1 MICIILDGKKTAES
15 LIKKIA
21 GEVAA
26 INEDITL
33 ALIMVG
39 KNPASQVYVRN
50 KIKACDEAGIRVK
63 DYFLDEKIPQ
73 KELLKIIAE
82 CNADPKIHGIL
93 VQLPLPSHLNES
105 EIINAIDPLK
115 DVDGLTIVN
124 QGKLMVGSDAIAPAT
139 PKGVITLLQKYFVEI
154 AGKNAVVVGRSSLV
168 GKPAALLLL
177 QKNATVTIAHSKTA
191 NLREVTRR
199 ADILVVAVGKPR
211 FITADM
217 VKKDAVVVD
226 VGINKVEGK
235 IVGDVDFAGVKEVA
249 SYITPV
255 PKGVGPMTIA
265 SLLENILLCYKN
277 KSLPEKRF
285 KDNVL
290 KRLRY

>member
-15 LIKKIA
+15 LMKKIA

-139 PKGVITLLQKYFVEI
+139 PKGVITLLQKYFIEI

-265 SLLENILLCYKN
+265 SLLENILLCYK
-277 KSLPEKRF
+277 KQISAREK
-285 KDNVL
+285 V
-290 KRLRY
+290 

>member
-1 MICIILDGKKTAES
+1 MIFIILDGKKTAES
-15 LIKKIA
+15 FMKKIA

-139 PKGVITLLQKYFVEI
+139 PKGVITLLQKYFIEI

-265 SLLENILLCYKN
+265 SLLENILLCYK
-277 KSLPEKRF
+277 KQISAREK
-285 KDNVL
+285 V
-290 KRLRY
+290 

>member
-265 SLLENILLCYKN
+265 SLLENILLCYK
-277 KSLPEKRF
+277 KQISAREK
-285 KDNVL
+285 V
-290 KRLRY
+290 

>member
-1 MICIILDGKKTAES
+1 VIFIILDGKKTAES
-15 LIKKIA
+15 LMKKIA

-139 PKGVITLLQKYFVEI
+139 PKGVITLLQKYFIEI

-265 SLLENILLCYKN
+265 SLLENILLCYK
-277 KSLPEKRF
+277 KQISAREK
-285 KDNVL
+285 V
-290 KRLRY
+290 

>member
-1 MICIILDGKKTAES
+1 MIFIILDGKKTAES

-39 KNPASQVYVRN
+39 KTPASQVYVRN

-265 SLLENILLCYKN
+265 SLLENILLCYK
-277 KSLPEKRF
+277 KQISAREK
-285 KDNVL
+285 V
-290 KRLRY
+290 

>member
-1 MICIILDGKKTAES
+1 MIFIILDGKKTAES
-15 LIKKIA
+15 LMKKIA
-21 GEVAA
+21 GEVTA

-265 SLLENILLCYKN
+265 SLLENILLCYK
-277 KSLPEKRF
+277 KQISAREK
-285 KDNVL
+285 V
-290 KRLRY
+290 

>member
-139 PKGVITLLQKYFVEI
+139 PKGVITLLQKYFIEI

-265 SLLENILLCYKN
+265 SLLENILLCYK
-277 KSLPEKRF
+277 KQISAREK
-285 KDNVL
+285 V
-290 KRLRY
+290 

>member
-1 MICIILDGKKTAES
+1 MG
-15 LIKKIA
+15 
-21 GEVAA
+21 
-26 INEDITL
+26 
-33 ALIMVG
+33 
-39 KNPASQVYVRN
+39 
-50 KIKACDEAGIRVK
+50 
-63 DYFLDEKIPQ
+63 
-73 KELLKIIAE
+73 
-82 CNADPKIHGIL
+82 
-93 VQLPLPSHLNES
+93 
-105 EIINAIDPLK
+105 
-115 DVDGLTIVN
+115 
-124 QGKLMVGSDAIAPAT
+124 
-139 PKGVITLLQKYFVEI
+139 
-154 AGKNAVVVGRSSLV
+154 

-265 SLLENILLCYKN
+265 SLLENILLCYK
-277 KSLPEKRF
+277 KQISAREK
-285 KDNVL
+285 V
-290 KRLRY
+290 

>member
-33 ALIMVG
+33 SLIMVG

-265 SLLENILLCYKN
+265 SLLENILLCYK
-277 KSLPEKRF
+277 KQISAREK
-285 KDNVL
+285 V
-290 KRLRY
+290 

>member
-1 MICIILDGKKTAES
+1 M
-15 LIKKIA
+15 KKIA

-265 SLLENILLCYKN
+265 SLLENILLCYK
-277 KSLPEKRF
+277 KQISAREK
-285 KDNVL
+285 V
-290 KRLRY
+290 

>member
-73 KELLKIIAE
+73 KELLKIIVE
-82 CNADPKIHGIL
+82 CNADPQIHGIL

-265 SLLENILLCYKN
+265 SLLENILLCYK
-277 KSLPEKRF
+277 KQISVREKA
-285 KDNVL
+285 
-290 KRLRY
+290 